1 MFARSSPH
9 GSRGPAGLFR
19 CPLPKRF
26 NFGPDSLP
34 RGTFGVAPRPSR
46 PADAP
51 RRFPLL
57 APRGKMRAASHAR
70 AEARS
75 RRIEPRAS
83 PSGRIGCA
91 LFVIGRGRPRDRA
104 EASKELLDRGIIDH
118 KIYEWSDELRKHAT
132 RTQFTRLDAEDI
144 FDFAR
149 TICEYIFVPSDSRDS
164 EERTAENRKN
174 AKFKETKTKKT

>member
-57 APRGKMRAASHAR
+57 HQ
-70 AEARS
+70 E
-75 RRIEPRAS
+75 
-83 PSGRIGCA
+83 GRCELPA
-91 LFVIGRGRPRDRA
+91 MLAQKPEVVESNRGRHR
-104 EASKELLDRGIIDH
+104 RG
-118 KIYEWSDELRKHAT
+118 ESVA
-132 RTQFTRLDAEDI
+132 
-144 FDFAR
+144 
-149 TICEYIFVPSDSRDS
+149 PSL
-164 EERTAENRKN
+164 
-174 AKFKETKTKKT
+174 